1 MEMMKTTEGAKM
13 RVQYVYADNRVFL
26 ISILAS
32 YKQPEFNLVYLV
44 TKL

>member
-1 MEMMKTTEGAKM
+1 MEMMKATEGAKM

-32 YKQPEFNLVYLV
+32 YKQPEFNLVYPV
-44 TKL
+44 PKL